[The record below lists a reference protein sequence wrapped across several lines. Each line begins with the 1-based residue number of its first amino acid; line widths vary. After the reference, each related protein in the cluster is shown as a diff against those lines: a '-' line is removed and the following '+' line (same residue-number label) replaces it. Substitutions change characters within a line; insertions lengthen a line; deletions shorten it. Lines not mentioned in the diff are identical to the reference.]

1 MRKTI
6 AGILIVVLILSLCAT
21 SALAAEF
28 SDVPAGKWYT
38 EPVKFCVDKGF
49 VSGYKD
55 GTFKPNQHIT
65 RGEFAVIM
73 NKFCYDRGLFTEDS
87 TRTGVIHEDVLPGK
101 WYTQPVIN
109 CIRND
114 IMSGYSSTKFG
125 VNEKLTREQAAV
137 IFAKAMGMYAHH
149 KEGHYYWDWNSI
161 HEWAQNAVG
170 LAYAYGFM
178 TGTGNDRFEPL
189 KPVTRAEVATI
200 IRAVSK
206 ISDKTIR
213 IENSVNN
220 AIVPTY
226 LFGRVEDS
234 DYRDIDFTDSK
245 EFWSLIHIFANNCW
259 INDLNNSQVRDAA
272 YALIPSFNGDVPT
285 FNPDDFATKY
295 DDGTIGRSIEL
306 KNGKYHFVFGNWGEG
321 SHGVSRYVENSD
333 GSIDVMIGP
342 FDMQTLSHVIEMYK
356 VHMVPNEHVH
366 VGAEHFEFYY
376 TIDYVE
382 YLEK

>member
-1 MRKTI
+1 MRKI
-6 AGILIVVLILSLCAT
+6 VAGILIVVLILSLCAT

-137 IFAKAMGMYAHH
+137 IFAKALSMYAHH
-149 KEGHYYWDWNSI
+149 NGDHYYRDWDSI
-161 HEWAQNAVG
+161 HKWARNAVG

-200 IRAVSK
+200 IQAVSK

-213 IENSVNN
+213 IENCVNN

-226 LFGRVEDS
+226 VLYERGETK
-234 DYRDIDFTDSK
+234 YRDMDFADSK
-245 EFWSLIHIFANNCW
+245 QFWSWIAIFANNCW
-259 INDLNNSQVRDAA
+259 TNDITDSQVRDAA
-272 YALIPSFNGDVPT
+272 YALLSSFDGNVPA
-285 FNPDDFATKY
+285 FNPDDFTTEY
-295 DDGTIGRSIEL
+295 NGMISRSIEY
-306 KNGKYHFVFGNWGEG
+306 KNGKYHFMFGNWGED
-321 SHGVSRYVENSD
+321 SHMVGRYIENSD
-333 GSIDVMIGP
+333 GSVDVMVGP
-342 FDMQTLSHVIEMYK
+342 YGRNTSQIVEEYK

-366 VGAEHFEFYY
+366 IGAEQFEYYY
-376 TIDYVE
+376 TIEDME
-382 YLEK
+382 YLK